1 MIAVISE
8 VWPHLD
14 RKGDYDALATALQ
27 PRLESMDG
35 FLAAE
40 RFESCSE
47 PGKFLSL
54 SLWRDEAAL
63 AAWRNLDEHR
73 AIMREGRDG
82 ILRDYHIRACQVL
95 WDYSLTDRADAPADS
110 RALFG

>member
-8 VWPHLD
+8 VWPQPEHRD
-14 RKGDYDALATALQ
+14 DYDTLAAALR

-35 FLAAE
+35 FIAAE

-54 SLWRDEAAL
+54 SFWRDEAAL

-73 AIMREGRDG
+73 TIMRQGRDR
-82 ILRDYHIRACQVL
+82 ILRDYHIRACRVL
-95 WDYSLTDRADAPADS
+95 WDYSFANRADAPADS
-110 RALFG
+110 RAVFG